1 MPAMRFD
8 VAVIGGGHNALVAAA
23 YLARGGLRT
32 VVLERRPLVG
42 GACVTEELWPGF
54 RVSRAAYVA
63 GLLRPRVVSE
73 LGLCE
78 RGLRLLPRAPSSFT
92 PLEDGRG
99 LLLGPDPVAS
109 QQSIRAFSARDAER
123 WPAYET
129 FLDGIARALEPLLDA
144 PPPDPSRPRGR
155 DVAPLALALRAAW
168 RVRKNLPRALALL
181 LGPARPTLES
191 WFESEPLRSTLATD
205 AVIGA
210 WASPSSPGTGYVLFH
225 HVMGE
230 TNGSRGVWAYVE
242 GGMGPDDEVV
252 NPREVAPREA
262 AGRDG

>member
-8 VAVIGGGHNALVAAA
+8 VAVIGGGHNALTAAA

-54 RVSRAAYVA
+54 RISRAAYVA

-73 LGLCE
+73 LGLCK
-78 RGLRLLPRAPSSFT
+78 RGLRLLPRTPSSFT

-99 LLLGPDPVAS
+99 LLLGPDSAAS

-129 FLDGIARALEPLLDA
+129 FLDGIARALEPLPRRA
-144 PPPDPSRPRGR
+144 ATRPVAPSRSRSRPAGARHCGQPGGCGR
-155 DVAPLALALRAAW
+155 TCHARSPCCSGLH
-168 RVRKNLPRALALL
+168 
-181 LGPARPTLES
+181 ARPS
-191 WFESEPLRSTLATD
+191 RAGSR
-205 AVIGA
+205 
-210 WASPSSPGTGYVLFH
+210 ASPCAVR
-225 HVMGE
+225 
-230 TNGSRGVWAYVE
+230 SR
-242 GGMGPDDEVV
+242 PT
-252 NPREVAPREA
+252 R
-262 AGRDG
+262 